1 MDEQIAKGGSGYAR
15 LEQMDAAQMTLDAT
29 SRAEGK
35 DLGPDMPYGPSQ
47 KPWKETV
54 SPLAMSDD
62 GKLLVSP
69 PSYGPA
75 TCTYAKSLYQIPST
89 GLSKQE
95 QSLAYDEI
103 MAIVEKTSK
112 NFLGFQGNFNHK
124 DFSAINPFVDGNVF
138 VINAGNPFVAR
149 HSHTSIQMEQNVL
162 DYYAS
167 LWNAKWPH
175 DPNDPE
181 SYWGYV
187 LNMGSTEGTMQ
198 AIWNARNYLCGRITK
213 GDALQPGN
221 SFTSA
226 DIVPTCPQGNPNT
239 FSPVVFCSSATHPS
253 VEKILDMLQ
262 VPTFYE
268 LGQCKY
274 SDDNPLS
281 PGKPWPSSVPTN
293 IDGDRL
299 LGTINIDVLA
309 TLVDF
314 FSAKGHPII
323 VILNY
328 GTTFEGAFDDVKIVG
343 EAIIPILKKNNMYSY
358 KICYESEDSNLST
371 TRHGFWFHVDGA
383 LGASYMPFVEMAHKK
398 GLLPDEVP
406 GPVFDF
412 RLDFV
417 SSIVFSGYKWVG
429 TTWPCGV
436 YISKTSF
443 LRVDT
448 GSKNYLKLVNE
459 ITVSGSRNGLSAM
472 LLWTKCCSNSYDKEV
487 MAVVLCLKLAQ
498 YAEKKL
504 KELEEE
510 LKMSLWVSRADTSLA
525 VVFKKPNN
533 SIVKKYSLLSLDIT
547 VNGEDR
553 CYVHIYIMPSVPK
566 DRVDALV
573 EDLRSKDAFIS

>member
-1 MDEQIAKGGSGYAR
+1 
-15 LEQMDAAQMTLDAT
+15 
-29 SRAEGK
+29 
-35 DLGPDMPYGPSQ
+35 MPYGPSQ
-47 KPWKETV
+47 KPWRETV
-54 SPLAMSDD
+54 SPVAVSAD

-69 PSYGPA
+69 PSRDPGGY
-75 TCTYAKSLYQIPST
+75 TKSRYQILST

-95 QSLAYDEI
+95 QSLACEEI
-103 MAIVEKTSK
+103 MAIAKETGKTL
-112 NFLGFQGNFNHK
+112 LGVQNNFNHK
-124 DFSAINPFVDGNVF
+124 EFSAIKPFVDADVF
-138 VINAGNPFVAR
+138 LINAGDPFAN
-149 HSHTSIQMEQNVL
+149 HSPVSSAMMERTVL

-167 LWNAKWPH
+167 LFNAKWPH

-181 SYWGYV
+181 SYWGYI
-187 LNMGSTEGTMQ
+187 LGTGSTEGTIQ
-198 AIWNARNYLCGRITK
+198 ALWSAREYLCGHVTK
-213 GDALQPGN
+213 GDVLQPGS
-221 SFTSA
+221 SFTTA
-226 DIVPTCPQGNPNT
+226 DVVPICPQDNPNA
-239 FSPVVFCSSATHPS
+239 FSPIAFYSSATHPC
-253 VEKILDMLQ
+253 VKKALNMIK

-268 LGQCKY
+268 LGQHKY
-274 SDDNPLS
+274 PDDNPLS
-281 PGKPWPSSVPTN
+281 PGKPWPFSVPNN

-328 GTTFEGAFDDVKIVG
+328 GTTFEGAFDDVKGVG
-343 EAIIPILKKNNMYSY
+343 KAIIPILKKNNMYSY
-358 KICYESEDSNLST
+358 KICYESKDSNLST

-383 LGASYMPFVEMAHKK
+383 LGASYMPFVEMAHEK
-398 GLLPDEVP
+398 GLLPEEVP

-429 TTWPCGV
+429 TTWLCGV

-443 LRVDT
+443 LHAAGNENFFEAIT
-448 GSKNYLKLVNE
+448 GM
-459 ITVSGSRNGLSAM
+459 TVSGCRSGLSAM

-487 MAVVLCLKLAQ
+487 MAVVSCLKLAQ

-553 CYVHIYIMPSVPK
+553 CYAHIYIMPSVPK

-573 EDLRSKDAFIS
+573 EDLRSKDAFDN